1 MTQPAE
7 RSDAAPGPGDQPLL
21 NARLLGP
28 MLVTL
33 NGRRVDTTSS
43 RRTRYLLA
51 YLLLHRRSAVPR
63 DVLMET
69 FWPDARPAAAR
80 NSLHVALTGVRRVLG
95 RAWPGRCWCAGT
107 AATSSCPT
115 CPIWVDVDEFE
126 RCCRDGRRAD
136 RRGADERALAAYAAA
151 DRLYGGD
158 LLAEDPYADWAS
170 LVPGFAAPRP
180 ARRAAPAGR
189 AARGRG
195 RPRGRR
201 AGRPAGAGDRP
212 VQRAAAPAADAQL
225 PRHRTAPPGAD
236 PVPPLRRAAVAG
248 APGAAVRRDPR
259 SCTSGCAGRRAAQ
272 ARRTA

>member
-7 RSDAAPGPGDQPLL
+7 ESVAAPGPGDRPLL

-69 FWPDARPAAAR
+69 FWPDSRPEAAR

-95 RAWPGRCWCAGT
+95 RAWPGEVLVRRHG
-107 AATSSCPT
+107 SYQLVPEL
-115 CPIWVDVDEFE
+115 PIRVDVDEFE
-126 RCCRDGRRAD
+126 RFCGDGRRAD
-136 RRGADERALAAYAAA
+136 RLGADELALAAYAAA

-170 LVPGFAAPRP
+170 WSRESLRLDLLDVQRRLAELHADAGDHPAAVLV
-180 ARRAAPAGR
+180 ARRALEIDPCNEPLHRQLMRSYRETDQLHR
-189 AARGRG
+189 ALTQFHRCAEALWREHRVQPSADTLQLHNRLRGPQG
-195 RPRGRR
+195 
-201 AGRPAGAGDRP
+201 
-212 VQRAAAPAADAQL
+212 
-225 PRHRTAPPGAD
+225 
-236 PVPPLRRAAVAG
+236 
-248 APGAAVRRDPR
+248 
-259 SCTSGCAGRRAAQ
+259 AQ